1 MISTSTNSLFI
12 GVVGAGV
19 MGRGI
24 AQLFAV
30 AGHRVALF
38 DANLGAASQSLGQ
51 ITALLGQLSGKGRM
65 TPEAAA
71 AASERLSAV
80 DDLKAL
86 SNCDVVIEAIV
97 EEISAKR
104 QLVERLEAILSDE
117 ALIASNTSSLLVA
130 EIAAGARRPERI
142 AGLHFFNPVPLMKV
156 AEVISAVRTSA
167 DTVTRLKA
175 ITEGAGH
182 RAVVAS
188 DQPGF
193 LVNHAGR
200 GLYTEGL
207 ALLEDRIADHAQIDQ
222 VLRDAAGFRMGPFE
236 LFDLTGIDVSGRV
249 LTGIFEQFQFEPRFR
264 PSSLVPPRIAAG
276 LYGRKSGRGWYDYSA
291 PPTESAAPP
300 APPVESAG
308 RFWVAPDSPHYEGL
322 IKAGMEQNGV
332 PAPDAEDDDVLI
344 LVQPWGR
351 ELSSV
356 CRERGYDP
364 TRAVAVDPLTGLDRR
379 RTLMVTPA
387 CSPLTRSR
395 ALWLLGG
402 GETPATIIADSP
414 GFVTQRVLSVII
426 NIACQIAQRGIAD
439 VHDIDDAVQLGLGYP
454 KGPLAWGDEIGPD
467 RVVAILDAIRET
479 TGDPRYRVSPW
490 LRQRA
495 ALGLSLLHRNPA

>member
-1 MISTSTNSLFI
+1 MSAHTTLFI

-30 AGHRVALF
+30 AGHRVGLF
-38 DANLGAASQSLGQ
+38 DVQDGAAARSRTM
-51 ITALLGQLSGKGRM
+51 ITELLDQLAAKGRM
-65 TPEAAA
+65 SASAAI
-71 AASERLSAV
+71 AASDRLV
-80 DDLKAL
+80 VVNDLAAFAT
-86 SNCDVVIEAIV
+86 CDLVVEAIV
-97 EEISAKR
+97 EELGAKR
-104 QLVERLEAILSDE
+104 ALVEQLEGILKED

-130 EIAAGARRPERI
+130 EIAAGARNPERI
-142 AGLHFFNPVPLMKV
+142 GGLHFFNPVPLMKV
-156 AEVISAVRTSA
+156 AEVIAAVRTAPS
-167 DTVTRLKA
+167 TVDRLKA

-207 ALLEDRIADHAQIDQ
+207 ALLEDRIADHAGIDQ

-249 LTGIFEQFQFEPRFR
+249 LTGIFEQFQYEPRFR

-276 LYGRKSGRGWYDYSA
+276 LFGRKSGRGWYDYA
-291 PPTESAAPP
+291 ASAAPTP
-300 APPVESAG
+300 SAGTPLQESAG
-308 RFWVAPDSPHYEGL
+308 RFWVAPDCEDYEGL
-322 IKAGMEQNGV
+322 IKAAMDQNGA
-332 PAPDAEDDDVLI
+332 PAPDPEDEDVLI
-344 LVQPWGR
+344 VVQPWGR

-356 CRERGYDP
+356 CRDRGYDA
-364 TRAVAVDPLTGLDRR
+364 TRTIAVDPLPGLDRR
-379 RTLMVTPA
+379 RTLMATPA
-387 CSPLTRSR
+387 TSAAARER
-395 ALWLLGG
+395 ALWLFGG
-402 GETPATIIADSP
+402 GDVPATLIADSP
-414 GFVTQRVLSVII
+414 GFVTQRVLAVII

-439 VHDIDDAVQLGLGYP
+439 VDDIDDAVRLGLGYP

-467 RVVAILDAIRET
+467 RIVDILDAIRDT
-479 TGDPRYRVSPW
+479 SGDPRYRVSPW

-495 ALGLSLLHRNPA
+495 ALGLSLLDRGAA